1 MAMIH
6 QQLDPR
12 ELLKITIPATQDG
25 WNEAKQ
31 CFFVVPNDITIT
43 LEHSLVSV
51 SKWEARH
58 HPIKFFDKTH
68 QRTLDEQ
75 LDYIR
80 CMTIE
85 DGIDPN
91 VYLGIPDYEM
101 IRINNYIND
110 PMSSTTI
117 TDRRVGGRA
126 TSGAIDT
133 AETIYWSMIQCNI
146 PIEWEHR
153 HLNQLTKLIQVC
165 MAKDNP
171 QKMSSAEA
179 TKYQAAQAEKNKA
192 YFRRMKSKGR
202 LKR

>member
-1 MAMIH
+1 MVTQL

-12 ELLKITIPATQDG
+12 ELLTVTIPETKDG
-25 WNEAKQ
+25 WNEAAQ
-31 CFFVVPNDITIT
+31 RFFVVPHDVTIT

-51 SKWEARH
+51 AKWEARH
-58 HPIKFFDKTH
+58 HPKKFFDRSNP
-68 QRTLDEQ
+68 RTLNEQ

-85 DGIDPN
+85 NGISPEI
-91 VYLGIPDYEM
+91 YYGIPDKEM
-101 IRINNYIND
+101 ARINNYIND

-117 TDRRVGGRA
+117 SEYRGGGARRSGG
-126 TSGAIDT
+126 IDT

-153 HLNQLTKLIQVC
+153 HLNQLMMLIRVC

-171 QKMSSAEA
+171 KKMSTSEA
-179 TKYQAAQAEKNKA
+179 IQFQASQAEKNKA
-192 YFRRMKSKGR
+192 YIRRMAAKG
-202 LKR
+202 KINH